1 MKLHVLVILV
11 MLIMIGIAWAIF
23 QHQVEIQNRTRV
35 VVIGI
40 KAYAD
45 NNCTTILNYIDW
57 GILFPNDTV
66 TREFYLLN
74 VGNIPINITVYTD
87 EWMFWDYDG
96 TLVNITTPS
105 DYILVSWS
113 VPDVIEPGQIVP
125 CFITLH
131 VVDRYDFPFVS
142 FAFTLYI
149 NGEYYE

>member
-1 MKLHVLVILV
+1 MKLRVLAILI
-11 MLIMIGIAWAIF
+11 MLIMVGIAWAVF
-23 QHQVEIQNRTRV
+23 QYQVEIQNRTRV

-40 KAYAD
+40 NAYAD
-45 NNCTTILNYIDW
+45 SNCTTILDCIDW
-57 GILFPNDTV
+57 GMLFPNDTV
-66 TREFYLLN
+66 THEFYLLN
-74 VGNIPINITVYTD
+74 EGNIPMNTTVYTD
-87 EWMFWDYDG
+87 EWMFWDYNG